1 MDPAL
6 LMDPGFWLDE
16 RPLMAAAPSALS
28 DLSDPSD
35 SSDLSDLSDPAG
47 HVWFSTSGSS
57 GSPKWLALPKS
68 GLLVSAAAVNAHL
81 GVNEDSCW
89 GLALPL
95 HHVGGFGV
103 VARAFEAGCGL
114 RHFTARWQPAAFR
127 DWLLAAKVTHTSL
140 VPTQV
145 HDLVAAGLGAPP
157 LLKAIVVGGGH
168 LDEATGQ
175 AARLLGWPVLASY
188 GMTEAGS
195 QIATHGLA
203 ALEQPY
209 QPAPLAVLPIWQ
221 TQVASNGQLSLAGPA
236 LFTGT
241 LVAADGGWHYQPR
254 VGEWHATADRVA
266 LADGQLTPLGRLD
279 AVVKVLGELV
289 DPAAIEAELLALAQG
304 ALRVGTVAVA
314 AVADERAGHRLVPV
328 FEASVPSDVIEA
340 VLAAYHRQ
348 APGFRRL
355 QAAVR
360 VAELPRSPL
369 GKLRRAELAAS
380 VLFTS

>member
-16 RPLMAAAPSALS
+16 RSLAATSQSDQL
-28 DLSDPSD
+28 DLSDHSYP
-35 SSDLSDLSDPAG
+35 PG
-47 HVWFSTSGSS
+47 QIWFATSGSS

-81 GVNEDSCW
+81 GITEESCW

-103 VARAFEAGCGL
+103 VARAFEAGCRL
-114 RHFTARWQPAAFR
+114 SRFKRRWQAAEFR
-127 DWLLAAKVTHTSL
+127 AWLLAAAVTHTSL

-145 HDLVAAGLGAPP
+145 HDLVAAGLTAPP
-157 LLKAIVVGGGH
+157 LLKAVVVGGGH
-168 LDEATGQ
+168 LDPATGR
-175 AARLLGWPVLASY
+175 AARSLGWPVLASF

-195 QIATHGLA
+195 QIATQELA
-203 ALEQPY
+203 ALDQPFE
-209 QPAPLAVLPIWQ
+209 PAPLAVLPIWR
-221 TQVASNGQLSLAGPA
+221 TRVVPDGQLRIAGPA
-236 LFTGT
+236 LFTGS
-241 LVAADGGWHYQPR
+241 LVAAYGGWRYQPR
-254 VGEWHATADRVA
+254 EGEWHATTDRIA
-266 LADGQLTPLGRLD
+266 LSDGKLTPLGRLD

-289 DPAAIEAELLALAQG
+289 DPAAIEAELLALAEG
-304 ALRVGTVAVA
+304 ALRVGAVAVA
-314 AVADERAGHRLVPV
+314 AVADERVGHRLVPV
-328 FEASVPSDVIEA
+328 FEATVAADLIEG

-360 VAELPRSPL
+360 VAGLPRSPL
-369 GKLRRAELAAS
+369 GKLRRAELAA
-380 VLFTS
+380 VVVALIGP